1 MRVEILCDRKHG
13 LKGLI
18 PTMHYMNFTA
28 KIFCLDELCFEL
40 YSPDPT
46 PQQNECHCSY
56 TRNSWPGLFC
66 DIYIYIPCARGPP
79 QFSKKRSENGGANEN
94 ISCGFPS
101 IPGIAPGVAPRIV
114 VFVLLKSWDAIPRM
128 EFRIPRME
136 FRIPRVAPRIPRN
149 APRAPRMAFSLRERF
164 S

>member
-1 MRVEILCDRKHG
+1 MDMGFSCRTDAFFPGVHKISAAISGPRIAD
-13 LKGLI
+13 
-18 PTMHYMNFTA
+18 TNFTDTR
-28 KIFCLDELCFEL
+28 IFLKQG
-40 YSPDPT
+40 PKR
-46 PQQNECHCSY
+46 
-56 TRNSWPGLFC
+56 RNYAQFL
-66 DIYIYIPCARGPP
+66 ARGDRPN
-79 QFSKKRSENGGANEN
+79 SRKKAPRMEGQMKKKSSA
-94 ISCGFPS
+94 GFPS
-101 IPGIAPGVAPRIV
+101 IPGIALGVAPRIV